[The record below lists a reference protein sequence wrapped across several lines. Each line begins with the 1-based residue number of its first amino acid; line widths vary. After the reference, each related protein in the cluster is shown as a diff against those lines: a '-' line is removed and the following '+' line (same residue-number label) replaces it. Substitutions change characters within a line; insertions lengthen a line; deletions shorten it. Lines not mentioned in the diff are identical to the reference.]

1 MVCWAEHPGVGRA
14 RSLGRARTPRFD
26 RHEHTRPT
34 DAVDLETVLR
44 SAAEL
49 LERQA
54 KELGAKI
61 QLDIAPGLPPA
72 AADSGELSQ
81 VFHNLLTNALK
92 YGGENSR
99 VDIMAAISEARPL
112 SMPRRGLCLT
122 ISVRDEGEGISKE
135 FLPRLTER
143 FCCVDTA
150 RSRSLGG
157 TDLGLAIVKHIMT
170 RHRGTL
176 IIDSEIG
183 KGSTFSV
190 YLPIAVPTAP

>member
-1 MVCWAEHPGVGRA
+1 MN
-14 RSLGRARTPRFD
+14 
-26 RHEHTRPT
+26 
-34 DAVDLETVLR
+34 
-44 SAAEL
+44 SA
-49 LERQA
+49 
-54 KELGAKI
+54 
-61 QLDIAPGLPPA
+61 
-72 AADSGELSQ
+72 Q
-81 VFHNLLTNALK
+81 VFHNLLINALK

-122 ISVRDEGEGISKE
+122 ISVRDAGEGISKE

-143 FCCVDTA
+143 FCRVDTA